1 MNRRQ
6 TRLFAIVS
14 SAIAVVAFL
23 GMTVDSHRQFPKLTN
38 EQDLTP
44 QVIAGKN
51 VWHKFNCTNCH
62 TLLGEGAYYAP
73 DLTKIAAQRGANY
86 LRAFLKDP
94 SAFYDEQ
101 KYRRVMP
108 KQGLSEKEID
118 DVIAFLTWISR
129 IDTQGWPPRPI
140 LVSGAAIPGTQLATA
155 TSAAPSGAA
164 PSNAAASSSAAAPAS
179 SAPSDEP
186 VARGQALF
194 NSPNPGCF
202 ACHSVSPG
210 VAMAGPSLADI
221 GTRAA
226 ATIKSGDYKGKAA
239 DAAGYIRESIV
250 DPHAYLVPGPTFSA
264 QGRSFMP
271 DQFDKT
277 LKPEQ
282 IDALVAYLV
291 TLK

>member
-6 TRLFAIVS
+6 ARLFAIVS
-14 SAIAVVAFL
+14 TGIAVVAFI
-23 GMTVDSHRQFPKLTN
+23 GMTIDSHRHFPRLTN
-38 EQDLTP
+38 EHEMTP
-44 QVIAGKN
+44 QVLAGKH

-73 DLTKIAAQRGANY
+73 DLTKIAAQRGAAY

-94 SAFYDEQ
+94 AAFYDEQ

-108 KQGLSEKEID
+108 RQGLSDQEID
-118 DVIAFLTWISR
+118 DVIVFLGWISR

-140 LVSGAAIPGTQLATA
+140 LVSGAAIPGTQMASATPA
-155 TSAAPSGAA
+155 PAAAGSPIAPSA
-164 PSNAAASSSAAAPAS
+164 
-179 SAPSDEP
+179 EP
-186 VARGQALF
+186 VAQGQALF
-194 NSPNPGCF
+194 ASANPGCF

-210 VAMAGPSLADI
+210 VAMAGPSLAGL
-221 GTRAA
+221 GTRAGA
-226 ATIKSGDYKGKAA
+226 AVKDPAYKGKAT
-239 DAAGYIRESIV
+239 DANGYIRESIV
-250 DPHAYLVPGPTFSA
+250 NPHAHLVPGPTFSA

-271 DQFDKT
+271 DQYDKT

-282 IDALVAYLV
+282 IDALVAYLA

>member
-6 TRLFAIVS
+6 ARLFAIVS
-14 SAIAVVAFL
+14 TAIAVVVFI
-23 GMTVDSHRQFPKLTN
+23 GMTIDSHRHFPRLTN
-38 EQDLTP
+38 EHEMTP
-44 QVIAGKN
+44 QVIAGKH

-73 DLTKIAAQRGANY
+73 DLTKIAAQRGAEY

-94 SAFYDEQ
+94 AAFYDEQ

-108 KQGLSEKEID
+108 RQGLTDREID
-118 DVIAFLTWISR
+118 DVIVFLAWISR

-155 TSAAPSGAA
+155 TPAPSAAGSP
-164 PSNAAASSSAAAPAS
+164 
-179 SAPSDEP
+179 SAPSAEP
-186 VARGQALF
+186 VAQGQALF
-194 NSPNPGCF
+194 GSANPGCF

-210 VAMAGPSLADI
+210 VAMAGPSLAGL
-221 GTRAA
+221 GTRAGA
-226 ATIKSGDYKGKAA
+226 AVKDPAYKGKAT
-239 DAAGYIRESIV
+239 DANGYIRESIV
-250 DPHAYLVPGPTFSA
+250 NPHAHLVPGPTFSA

-271 DQFDKT
+271 DQYDKT

-282 IDALVAYLV
+282 IDALVAYLA

>member
-1 MNRRQ
+1 MTRRQ
-6 TRLFAIVS
+6 ARLFAIVS
-14 SAIAVVAFL
+14 TAIAVVAFI
-23 GMTVDSHRQFPKLTN
+23 GMTIDSHRQFPRLTN
-38 EQDLTP
+38 QQDMTP
-44 QVIAGKN
+44 QVLAGKH

-73 DLTKIAAQRGANY
+73 DLTKIAAQRGAGY

-108 KQGLSEKEID
+108 KQGLTDQEID
-118 DVIAFLTWISR
+118 NVIAFLTWISR

-155 TSAAPSGAA
+155 TPAPSSAGDAAAKPSA
-164 PSNAAASSSAAAPAS
+164 PSAPSSVAAA
-179 SAPSDEP
+179 SDEP

-194 NSPNPGCF
+194 NSANPGCF

-210 VAMAGPSLADI
+210 VTMAGPTLAGI
-221 GTRAA
+221 GTHGAA
-226 ATIKSGDYKGKAA
+226 RVKESRYKGKAS
-239 DAAGYIRESIV
+239 DSAGYIRESIV
-250 DPHAYLVPGPTFSA
+250 NPHAFLVPGPTFSA
-264 QGRSFMP
+264 EGRSFMP
-271 DQFDKT
+271 DQYEKT